1 MPENTYQLYEM
12 ADSGN
17 CYKVRLILNQ
27 LRITYERKPTN
38 ILNGESRTP
47 EYLEMNPNGRTPMLI
62 LPDGTPLAESNAILF
77 YLAELSASDQQKK
90 CSVNFLP
97 KDLLA
102 RAQTMQ
108 WLFFEQ
114 YSHEPFIATNRF
126 FLHIL
131 KEPDQF
137 EAQIATN
144 QPKGYAAL
152 DVMEKHLDQAPFFSG
167 GAYGIADIALYAYT
181 HVAHQGGY
189 DLTAYPNINMWIAGV
204 RSQPRHIGIG
214 E

>member
-27 LRITYERKPTN
+27 LNIAYERRPIN

-47 EYLEMNPNGRTPMLI
+47 EFLELNPNGRTPLLI

-77 YLAELSASDQQKK
+77 YLAELSASDQQINH
-90 CSVNFLP
+90 SANLVP
-97 KDLLA
+97 ETPLA

-126 FLHIL
+126 YLHIL
-131 KEPDQF
+131 KDPDQF
-137 EAQIATN
+137 EAQIAAN
-144 QPKGYAAL
+144 QPKGCAAL
-152 DVMEKHLDQAPFFSG
+152 GVMENHLGHAPFFSA

-189 DLTAYPNINMWIAGV
+189 DLSAYPNIGMWMESV
-204 RSQPRHIGIG
+204 QNQPHHVGIG